1 MKKYMVALWI
11 LIFSGCMVTHK
22 VVVPRIDESKYTNAN
37 AVVIFDS
44 TFVKVKKTGN
54 YKRRHHV
61 LVKVF
66 TMKGKADYS
75 SPSFT
80 YTTKYGKITVKLA
93 RVIKKDG
100 RVVKVK
106 KENIKDVKMPAFGKF
121 FLPSVRMVKI
131 TFPDVERGDAIEY
144 EVIEDMKN
152 PPMEGE
158 FDDMIMFEN
167 TEPVLSQYYELE
179 IPKTVHYRVYND
191 PDGIIKFKHEGNKYV
206 WYAEGI
212 KPLVREPMM
221 PPITDIGK
229 KVLLSTVDSWKKWS
243 VWYWNLV
250 KDKLV
255 VNDTMKT
262 TMDSL
267 LQNTK
272 TRMDTMKALFYYV
285 SNKVRYVATTMNGK
299 KLGYEPFPAPKTFRQ
314 KYGVCR
320 DKAALLVAMYRY
332 LGIDAYPVL
341 TNPMMKVEKDV
352 PVDQFNHAIVAV
364 KEGNNYIYL
373 DPTAE
378 NIPNFLPFYEEGK
391 GVLVCTPHGE
401 DLTYIPVLPPDSNST
416 LNIQEIV
423 MDSMGNIKGK
433 SILKGSIVDQQFRMM
448 VKKMP
453 IERLKNLFQMSLQSL
468 GSEATLDTMY
478 YSDPD
483 NFNEPFYFTME
494 YSVKDFALKSGKK
507 LIFSL
512 LNQNVSFM
520 GGSPFSLEKRKYPLY
535 FWVPVYSDNRVVIHI
550 PHGYKVSELIKPF
563 RAENDYV
570 VYNGSCET
578 MGDSIVCRFETT
590 VKKSIIPPE
599 HYTETRALYNKWVKT
614 TKAKIIL
621 EKEGR

>member
-1 MKKYMVALWI
+1 MKKFMVALWI
-11 LIFSGCMVTHK
+11 FIFSGCMVTHK
-22 VVVPRIDESKYTNAN
+22 VVVPKIDESKYANAN

-61 LVKVF
+61 LVKIL

-121 FLPSVRMVKI
+121 FLPSVRMVKV

-158 FDDMIMFEN
+158 YDDMIIFEN

-179 IPKTVHYRVYND
+179 IPKNVNYRVYND
-191 PDGIIKFKHEGNKYV
+191 PEGIIKFKHEGNKYI
-206 WYAEGI
+206 WYAEDI

-364 KEGNNYIYL
+364 KERNKYIYL

-391 GVLVCTPHGE
+391 GVLVCTPRGE

-483 NFNEPFYFTME
+483 NFNEPFYFTIE

-550 PHGYKVSELIKPF
+550 PQGYKVSELIKPF
-563 RAENDYV
+563 KGENDYV
-570 VYNGSCET
+570 SYNSICKA
-578 MGDSIVCRFETT
+578 MKDSIVCRFETT